1 MNKKRPVNLDLS
13 TIKLPVTAYVSILHR
28 ISGVALFGGVAVL
41 LWLLDASLESEE
53 SFLAMQDVIANP
65 IFKFVIWGVLAILAY
80 HTVAGVRHLTMDGGV
95 GESLRGGRIGAKLVV
110 VLAIILI
117 VLAGVWVW

>member
-1 MNKKRPVNLDLS
+1 M
-13 TIKLPVTAYVSILHR
+13 
-28 ISGVALFGGVAVL
+28 L

-53 SFLAMQDVIANP
+53 SFLAMQDVLANP
-65 IFKFVIWGVLAILAY
+65 IFKVVIWGVLAFLAY

-110 VLAIILI
+110 LLAIILI